1 MIMKG
6 KYPVVL
12 ASASP
17 RRKELLAR
25 LFETFEIV
33 QSAVDEDS
41 IEAPAESLARVLA
54 EAKAADVFKQRS
66 DNLVIGCDTTVA
78 LDGKLFGKPRS
89 EGAAR
94 AMLEQLSGKSHEVIT
109 GVCLM
114 YPDGRKSLLEIST
127 VTFRKIE
134 PEEIDEY
141 VRTGE
146 PMDKAG
152 AYAIQGGAKK
162 FAARIQGDI
171 DNIIGLPVA
180 ALQRALEEIGYMG
193 S

>member
-1 MIMKG
+1 
-6 KYPVVL
+6 
-12 ASASP
+12 
-17 RRKELLAR
+17 
-25 LFETFEIV
+25 
-33 QSAVDEDS
+33 
-41 IEAPAESLARVLA
+41 
-54 EAKAADVFKQRS
+54 
-66 DNLVIGCDTTVA
+66 
-78 LDGKLFGKPRS
+78 
-89 EGAAR
+89 
-94 AMLEQLSGKSHEVIT
+94 
-109 GVCLM
+109 
-114 YPDGRKSLLEIST
+114 LLEIST

-152 AYAIQGGAKK
+152 AYAIQGGAQK

>member
-6 KYPVVL
+6 RYPIVL

-25 LFETFEIV
+25 LFEAFEIIP
-33 QSAVDEDS
+33 STVDEDA
-41 IEAPAESLARVLA
+41 IEAPAQSLALVLA
-54 EAKAADVFKQRS
+54 NAKAADVFEQRP
-66 DNLVIGCDTTVA
+66 DNLVIGCDTVVS
-78 LDGKLFGKPRS
+78 LDEKTLGKPGS
-89 EGAAR
+89 EEEAR
-94 AMLEQLSGKSHEVIT
+94 IMLEQLSGKSHEVIT
-109 GVCLM
+109 GVCLL
-114 YPDGRKSLLEIST
+114 YPGGNKSFSERSL
-127 VTFRKIE
+127 VTFREIE
-134 PEEIDEY
+134 PAEIAEY
-141 VRTGE
+141 IRTGE

-152 AYAIQGGAKK
+152 AYAIQGGGKK

-180 ALQRALEEIGYMG
+180 ALQKALEEIGYRG

>member
-6 KYPVVL
+6 RYPVVL

-54 EAKAADVFKQRS
+54 EAKAADVFEQRS

-89 EGAAR
+89 EDEAR

-114 YPDGRKSLLEIST
+114 YPGGRKSLLEIST

-152 AYAIQGGAKK
+152 AYAIQGGAQK

>member
-54 EAKAADVFKQRS
+54 EAKAADVFEQRS

-89 EGAAR
+89 EDEAR

-114 YPDGRKSLLEIST
+114 YPGGRKSLLEIST

-152 AYAIQGGAKK
+152 AYAIQGGAQK

>member
-89 EGAAR
+89 EDEAR

-114 YPDGRKSLLEIST
+114 YPGGRKSLLEIST

-152 AYAIQGGAKK
+152 AYAIQGGAQK

-180 ALQRALEEIGYMG
+180 ALQRALEEIDYMG

>member
-6 KYPVVL
+6 RYPVVL

-41 IEAPAESLARVLA
+41 IEAPAGSLARVLA
-54 EAKAADVFKQRS
+54 EAKAADVFEQRS

-89 EGAAR
+89 EDEAR

-114 YPDGRKSLLEIST
+114 YPGGRKSLLEIST

-152 AYAIQGGAKK
+152 AYAIQGGAQK

>member
-6 KYPVVL
+6 RYPVVL

-78 LDGKLFGKPRS
+78 LDGKLLGKPRS
-89 EGAAR
+89 EDEAR

-114 YPDGRKSLLEIST
+114 YPGGRKSLLEIST

-152 AYAIQGGAKK
+152 AYAIQGGAQK

>member
-89 EGAAR
+89 EDEAR

-114 YPDGRKSLLEIST
+114 YPGGRKSLLEIST

-152 AYAIQGGAKK
+152 AYAIQGGAQK

>member
-114 YPDGRKSLLEIST
+114 YPGGRKSLLEIST

-162 FAARIQGDI
+162 FAARIRGDI